1 MYRVR
6 ICAAL
11 LLATLGLAGFKQQTY
26 DAVFTTR
33 KADKEISER
42 NAGMLAAIT
51 DTGVISQEL
60 YADGARYR
68 YTFADGA
75 DYQDGNHIVYRAS
88 DADKLGYKYYISDI
102 RQNTTDSFPLNE
114 LDGFSLEQAKSMA
127 AEIFGIYEDI
137 NVSAEPSKVYVYDA
151 EHINAYLDSKE
162 ELLNMHGKKDSSYR
176 WSAQDEVYYME
187 YNITYNELALIADYI
202 GDGSYYA
209 KAHIASIAIGRDGVK
224 YMCISGVY
232 DKVSENVRAGERCSL
247 DEALDILHDKF
258 GFHIMLAKR
267 KKIVYILRIFQLQ
280 RVLML

>member
-1 MYRVR
+1 MYRVK

-11 LLATLGLAGFKQQTY
+11 LLATLSLAGFKQQTY
-26 DAVFTTR
+26 DDNSTHDAVFSTR
-33 KADKEISER
+33 KADKEISEK
-42 NAGMLAAIT
+42 NAGMLAGIS
-51 DTGVISQEL
+51 DTGVVYQEL

-68 YTFADGA
+68 YTFADGS

-88 DADKLGYKYYISDI
+88 DADKLGYQYYISDI
-102 RQNTTDSFPLNE
+102 SLNPSDDFPLSE

-127 AEIFGIYEDI
+127 AEIFGIYEDV

-187 YNITYNELALIADYI
+187 YNIVYNDLAFIADYI

-209 KAHIASIAIGRDGVK
+209 KAHIASIAVGRDGVK

-232 DKVSENVRAGERCSL
+232 DKVSENVRVGERCSV
-247 DEALDILHDKF
+247 DEALNILHDKSC
-258 GFHIMLAKR
+258 
-267 KKIVYILRIFQLQ
+267 
-280 RVLML
+280 